1 MTMAVEGQVGP
12 HADEV
17 FSAAPLRA
25 DQPAPAYVVAV
36 IDDQPITRS
45 GMERLVAEQPRFT
58 VAASVASADQLDTA
72 GEAGGYD
79 VAILAL
85 PPRPRGSG
93 ADTISSV
100 AKIAHAVVV
109 STWDGPAALSNAVRA
124 GARGCVTR
132 HSDQE
137 EILTALAT
145 VAAGGFYLSAAL
157 VDQFQTELGRAAR
170 EAAVGLAPREIE
182 TIRWIALGFTQSQIA
197 TRMGLSQATVNTY
210 AKRIRSKLHV
220 TNKAELTRIAI
231 QLGYLA
237 DDRPNSAA

>member
-1 MTMAVEGQVGP
+1 
-12 HADEV
+12 
-17 FSAAPLRA
+17 
-25 DQPAPAYVVAV
+25 VVAV

-45 GMERLVAEQPRFT
+45 GLERLVAEQPRFT
-58 VAASVASADQLDTA
+58 VAASVPAVDQLDAA
-72 GEAGGYD
+72 GPPGGYD

-85 PPRPRGSG
+85 PPRARGV
-93 ADTISSV
+93 ATDTIVSV
-100 AKIAHAVVV
+100 AKIAHPMVV
-109 STWDGPAALSNAVRA
+109 STWDTPGALSNAVRA

-132 HSDQE
+132 HSDQD

-157 VDQFQTELGRAAR
+157 VDQFQAELGRAPR

-182 TIRWIALGFTQSQIA
+182 TVRWIALGFTQSQIA

-237 DDRPNSAA
+237 DDRQHSAA